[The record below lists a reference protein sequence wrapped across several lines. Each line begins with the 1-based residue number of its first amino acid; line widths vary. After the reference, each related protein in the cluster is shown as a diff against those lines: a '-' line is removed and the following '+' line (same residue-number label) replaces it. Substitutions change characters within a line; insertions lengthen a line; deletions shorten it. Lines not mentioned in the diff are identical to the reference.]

1 VNWSRLRTLNKGV
14 SMRSRECAPAGA
26 TPLPRAAKIPGRE
39 RLTYHGTVL
48 RCTVGPAIDKPS
60 LSPQLADED
69 VEGMLQE
76 ADAVLAT
83 TARLIAE
90 LELLLDEGRQLLAA
104 RDALVEQRRGMV
116 KKLKRPLEPLQ
127 PDD

>member
-1 VNWSRLRTLNKGV
+1 
-14 SMRSRECAPAGA
+14 
-26 TPLPRAAKIPGRE
+26 
-39 RLTYHGTVL
+39 
-48 RCTVGPAIDKPS
+48 VGPAIEKAS
-60 LSPQLADED
+60 LSPELADEH

-90 LELLLDEGRQLLAA
+90 LEVLLDEGRQLLAA
-104 RDALVEQRRGMV
+104 RDALVEQRRQMG
-116 KKLKRPLEPLQ
+116 KKLKRPCEPLQ